1 MERGAERQRGDDR
14 EAVEE
19 KSPVERQWGEA
30 EVLALIS
37 VWDEIGAQHV
47 AENRATFELI
57 SERLRRLSFVRGWR
71 ECQAKS
77 RSLGLQSRKPDAA
90 AGTSANY
97 SSGVD
102 ARPVEGW
109 DEDVGN
115 QRGIYPSSG
124 PIPMHEGKCG
134 FHTHYGTD
142 NNSTQLLTHKIINR
156 NISSTSFCL
165 LALKRQIYTVGFH

>member
-1 MERGAERQRGDDR
+1 MERGAERQRGDNR

-19 KSPVERQWGEA
+19 KSSVERQWGEA

-57 SERLRRLSFVRGWR
+57 SERLRRLSFTRSWR

-90 AGTSANY
+90 ADTSATY

-109 DEDVGN
+109 EEDVGN
-115 QRGIYPSSG
+115 QRGIYPSSASL
-124 PIPMHEGKCG
+124 PMHEGKCG
-134 FHTHYGTD
+134 FHTHCGTD
-142 NNSTQLLTHKIINR
+142 NNSAQLLTYKRINKP
-156 NISSTSFCL
+156 ISSNNFCS
-165 LALKRQIYTVGFH
+165 LALKTTDSYSR